1 MLLTVLILL
10 TLVVVASIARDLR
23 DASRMPFVRSTSVKL
38 ALPATV
44 TVIIPARNEARR
56 ISRCLSGLALQR
68 LPGLE
73 VIVLDDGSTDGTTEV
88 VRSFSA
94 QLPGLRIV
102 RSTPLPRGWTGKCWA
117 CWQAAKMSTTDWLL
131 FLDADTAPQPG
142 MITSLLH
149 YATTRELD
157 LLTLLTFLELG
168 SFWERVL
175 MPPFIGLIQAVYPI
189 ERVNDPHSPLA
200 LANGQCILVRREVYL
215 AVDGHRAVHNSVL
228 EDVRLA
234 QVIKGAG
241 YRLAAVAGLDLLY
254 VRMYTN
260 FGEVAE
266 GLRKNAIAGFRAG
279 GNLRSLWGGLRQAM
293 IALGPIILVVGG
305 LVLTTRDLAEARMML
320 MFGISLLLLTI
331 SYWGYIIY
339 WLHRINP
346 LWAVFYPLGTLCY
359 FGLAGLALWDVLL
372 GRGVTWKGRTYAG

>member
-1 MLLTVLILL
+1 MLLSVLILL
-10 TLVVVASIARDLR
+10 TFVVAVMITRDLR
-23 DASRMPFVRSTSVKL
+23 NASRIPCVIPTPVTA
-38 ALPATV
+38 ALPAPV

-56 ISRCLSGLALQR
+56 ISRCLTGLALQR
-68 LPGLE
+68 LPNLE
-73 VIVLDDGSTDGTTEV
+73 VIVLDDGSTDGTTDV
-88 VRSFSA
+88 VHSFRD

-102 RSTPLPRGWTGKCWA
+102 CGAPLPSGWTGKCWA
-117 CWQAAKMSTTDWLL
+117 CWQATQKSTTAWLL

-142 MITSLLH
+142 MIASLLH
-149 YATTRELD
+149 YAITERLD
-157 LLTLLTFLELG
+157 LVTLVTFLELG

-189 ERVNDPHSPLA
+189 ERVNDPRSPLA
-200 LANGQCILVRREVYL
+200 IANGQCILVRRATYM
-215 AVDGHRAVHNSVL
+215 AVDGHRAVYGSVV
-228 EDVRLA
+228 EDVHLA
-234 QVIKGAG
+234 QIVKRAG
-241 YRLAAVAGLDLLY
+241 YRLAAVAGPDLLH

-293 IALGPIILVVGG
+293 LALGPLTLVISG
-305 LVLTTRDLAEARMML
+305 LVLAVLGWPESRLLLA
-320 MFGISLLLLTI
+320 FGLSLLLLTM
-331 SYWGYIIY
+331 SYWGYIIH

-346 LWAVFYPLGTLCY
+346 LWAVFYPLGILCY
-359 FGLAGLALWDVLL
+359 FGLAGLALWSILL